1 MDLSENKQAKHRH
14 PWELSRTDVIMREL
28 SNLSISGDIL
38 DIGCGDA
45 YFDEKLIS
53 EFADINFLYGIDI
66 NLQES
71 IHREKAHYLNNYD
84 DINGKQFDYILLMDV
99 IEHIEKDSE
108 FMGSIRNY
116 LKPNG
121 KIIVTVPAF
130 QSLYGIHDQELSHFR
145 RYNSKQL
152 RAVLNENGFHVI
164 HWNYFYLSLLIVRFF
179 TKNKSLKVNTWK
191 EDEDTFKT
199 KLFRGILN
207 VDYKVLKALSK
218 IGIKIGGLSLM
229 AICDTK
235 TA

>member
-1 MDLSENKQAKHRH
+1 MDLSENKPAKFRH
-14 PWELSRTDVIMREL
+14 PWELSRTDVITKEL
-28 SNLSISGDIL
+28 SQLSIKGAIL

-53 EFADINFLYGIDI
+53 QFPNIDFLYGIDI

-71 IHREKAHYLNNYD
+71 IHKEKAHYLNNYD
-84 DINGKQFDYILLMDV
+84 GIRGMKFDYILLMDV
-99 IEHIEKDSE
+99 IEHIENDSE
-108 FMGSIRNY
+108 FMDSIRNY
-116 LKPNG
+116 LKPDG
-121 KIIVTVPAF
+121 KILITVPAF

-145 RYNSKQL
+145 RYNAKQL
-152 RAVLNENGFHVI
+152 KSVLNESGFNVI
-164 HWNYFYLSLLIVRFF
+164 HWNYFYLSLLTVRFF

-199 KLFRGILN
+199 KLVRGILN
-207 VDYKVLKALSK
+207 IDYKVLKSLSR
-218 IGIKIGGLSLM
+218 IGIKIGGLSLI